1 MEYLKKYTN
10 VIDLKQVTERNVNG
24 KSFLEILSIAFQ
36 KVELTRLTT
45 IQEYVEHILLTEEY
59 NNTETFIKDHKPVL
73 KEFDMKNEVQLTY
86 LLFTFAAVA
95 NKYEVSLKNYINK
108 IIQEQ
113 VAQFESTELANNT
126 PVSTQVQQMDMETL
140 KTLNTN

>member
-59 NNTETFIKDHKPVL
+59 NNTETFIK
-73 KEFDMKNEVQLTY
+73 
-86 LLFTFAAVA
+86 
-95 NKYEVSLKNYINK
+95 
-108 IIQEQ
+108 
-113 VAQFESTELANNT
+113 
-126 PVSTQVQQMDMETL
+126 
-140 KTLNTN
+140 